1 MSKPGN
7 LYCSSFDELGSQFLG
22 GGAQHM
28 LNVEKQDLG
37 KRKSGADSSLV
48 LHRLI
53 NGKLDG
59 FVAGS
64 PLPHVTGST
73 CK

>member
-1 MSKPGN
+1 MPEPGN
-7 LYCSSFDELGSQFLG
+7 LHCSYFDELGSQFPG

-37 KRKSGADSSLV
+37 KRKSSVDSSLA

>member
-1 MSKPGN
+1 
-7 LYCSSFDELGSQFLG
+7 
-22 GGAQHM
+22 M

-37 KRKSGADSSLV
+37 KSGADSSLA